1 MISTPRQLIDPF
13 QFPRV
18 ILHMDHE
25 SLILSDEC
33 RDDIA
38 KVKDVKTLLAFHYK
52 YGHFFATRIEL
63 GGRLFSSEKLS
74 TLNTASKTEVARAMK
89 IAASASFSSTYV
101 SGSAS
106 MSKEDSNAESDSN
119 SNRSMQRSISWE
131 AQGGNTL
138 LCNK

>member
-25 SLILSDEC
+25 SLELSDEC
-33 RDDIA
+33 IKDIG
-38 KVKDVKTLLAFHYK
+38 KVKDVDSLVAFHHK

-63 GGRLFSSEKLS
+63 GGRLFSSEKFSSLS
-74 TLNTASKTEVARAMK
+74 TAEKTKTANAMK
-89 IAASASFSSTYV
+89 IAASASFSSTYA

-106 MSKEDSNAESDSN
+106 ASNEDSSAGSDEKSN
-119 SNRSMQRSISWE
+119 SSMQRSISWE
-131 AQGGNTL
+131 AQGGDTL
-138 LCNK
+138 LANK